1 MKHAEIEE
9 FAKQKKKEYRMKID
23 RIKETARQLNQ
34 ERQDRGRNRFLLER
48 YLYDARNCD
57 K

>member
-1 MKHAEIEE
+1 MKHADIEE
-9 FAKQKKKEYRMKID
+9 FAKQKKKEHRMKID
-23 RIKETARQLNQ
+23 KIKETSRQQN
-34 ERQDRGRNRFLLER
+34 QDRLDNKRNRVLLER

>member
-1 MKHAEIEE
+1 MKYAEIEE
-9 FAKQKKKEYRMKID
+9 FAKQKKKEHRIKID
-23 RIKETARQLNQ
+23 KIKETARQQNQ
-34 ERQDRGRNRFLLER
+34 ERQDKFRNRVLLER